1 MISWIL
7 KKFSGR
13 HYRKF
18 LDRCRPIVARINE
31 FERAYQTLSDEQLQA
46 KTVEFRDRFK
56 AGETLDQLLPEAFA
70 AVKNTA
76 RRLSGRTILVCDH
89 ELTWDM
95 VHYDVQ
101 LIGGIALHEGKI
113 AEMATGEG
121 KTLVATLPLYLNA
134 LSGRNAQLV
143 TANDYLARRDAEWM
157 GFIYQFLG
165 VSVGCIQQLM
175 PNDLRREMYNRDIT
189 YGTASE
195 FGFDYLRDNGMAT
208 RKEDQV
214 QRDHFFCIVDE
225 VDSILVDE
233 ARTPLIISGPAPI
246 EREQPFA
253 RVKPSVEELVNAQ
266 TRLCNR
272 LIAEAR
278 DLLEKPGVT
287 TDDRRTALRRM
298 LQVKMGHPKNKQ
310 LMRLMETP
318 EWRKQLDKVETEMNS
333 DLNKDELYHLKEEL
347 FYTIDE
353 RQHQADL
360 TEIGRTRLHPE
371 NPDAFMIPDLAT
383 EFSDL
388 EKNHDLTP
396 EEKEKRRAEGQQRFE
411 LISEDIHSISQLLR
425 AYSLYERDV
434 EYVVQEGKVMIV
446 DENTGRVMPGRRW
459 SDGLHQAVEAKENV
473 IIERET
479 RTYATITIQNYFRMY
494 EKLAGM
500 TGTAETEATEFN
512 EIYRL
517 VVVVI
522 PTNKPCIRLDKNDS
536 IFKTRRDK
544 FNAVVKEIQLA
555 NTRGQPVLVGTVS
568 VEASEVLSRMLRR
581 ANITHSVLNAKF
593 HQQEAEIISRAGQR
607 GSVTIA
613 TNMAGRGTD
622 IKLGEGVMYQVQSG
636 PNPDPAKKGLRYSLT
651 EPKTGE
657 TVALDDDSDAVRS
670 LQLTPASNITGG
682 LYVIGTERHESR
694 RIDRQLRGRC
704 ARQGDPGLSK
714 FFLSLEDELL
724 RIFLQG
730 NIASRM
736 MEGTMKE
743 GEELEHPWLNRSI
756 ETAQKKVEQQ
766 NFAIRKRLLQYDDVL
781 NKQREVIYGI
791 RNGAI
796 HSERPKDT
804 IFDMVEEELAV
815 RLEAAGFDTKTGPIP
830 TAVESFVGWCNT
842 HFPIAL
848 KQAEFIELDGK
859 AALAFVVERIKK
871 SYAVKESVEVPEA
884 LGALERYVVINAI
897 DHHWQEHLTEME
909 ELRRSINLR
918 SYGQKDPLQEYKSE
932 AYRFFEELMNNV
944 RLQICTGLFRSTTNL
959 QAFENMLAV
968 LSRSARLQ
976 GPEDEPPAG
985 TVARL
990 RPPGSAG
997 GQGTRVA
1004 GAAAPL
1010 RGSGPAAP
1018 AAPPA
1023 RIGGGLNLPVPEAED
1038 APGAPPEPEIQLP
1051 KVTVRRETPK
1061 VGRND
1066 PCPCGSGKK
1075 YKHCH
1080 GK

>member
-1 MISWIL
+1 MISWLL

-18 LDRCRPIVARINE
+18 LDRCRPIVIRINE
-31 FERAYQTLSDEQLQA
+31 IEQSYQSLSDDQLRA
-46 KTVEFRDRFK
+46 KTVEFRERFK

-76 RRLSGRTILVCDH
+76 RRLFGQKIIVCDH

-134 LSGRNAQLV
+134 LTGRNAQLV
-143 TANDYLARRDAEWM
+143 TANDYLARRDSEWM
-157 GFIYQFLG
+157 GYLYQFLG

-175 PNDLRREMYNRDIT
+175 PNDLRREMYSREIT

-246 EREQPFA
+246 EREQPFT
-253 RVKPSVEELVNAQ
+253 RLKPTVESLVNDQ
-266 TRLCNR
+266 TRLCNKFVS
-272 LIAEAR
+272 EAKE
-278 DLLEKPGVT
+278 LLEKSGASS
-287 TDDRRTALRRM
+287 DERQAALRRL
-298 LQVKMGHPKNKQ
+298 LQVKMGSPKNKQ
-310 LMRLMETP
+310 LLRLMETP
-318 EWRKQLDKVETEMNS
+318 EWRKQLDKIETEMNS
-333 DLNKDELYHLKEEL
+333 DLNKDELFHLKEEL
-347 FYTIDE
+347 YYVIDE

-360 TEIGRTRLHPE
+360 SEIGRNRLR
-371 NPDAFMIPDLAT
+371 PDDPNAFVMPDLAT

-388 EKNHDLTP
+388 EKQHDLSP
-396 EEKEKRRAEGQQRFE
+396 EDKEKRRLEAQQRFE
-411 LISEDIHSISQLLR
+411 IASEEIHSISQLLR

-434 EYVVQEGKVMIV
+434 EYVVQEGKVLIV

-500 TGTAETEATEFN
+500 TGTAETEAAEFN

-522 PTNKPCIRLDKNDS
+522 PTNKPCIRIDHNDS

-544 FNAVVKEIQLA
+544 YNAVVKEIQQA
-555 NTRGQPVLVGTVS
+555 HTRGQPVLVGTVS

-593 HQQEAEIISRAGQR
+593 HQQEAEIVSRAGQR

-622 IKLGEGVMYQVQSG
+622 IKLGEGVMFNVASAAH
-636 PNPDPAKKGLRYSLT
+636 PEKKGEQRFTLT
-651 EPKTGE
+651 EPKTAE
-657 TVALDDDSDAVRS
+657 AHTVDSDSDDAVS
-670 LQLTPASNITGG
+670 LQLRPGSSVAGG

-730 NIASRM
+730 NLASRL

-743 GEELEHPWLNRSI
+743 GEELQHPWLNRSI
-756 ETAQKKVEQQ
+756 ESAQKKVEQQ

-804 IFDMVEEELAV
+804 IFDMVEEEIAV
-815 RLEAAGFDTKTGPIP
+815 RLEAAGFDTKLGPVP
-830 TAVESFVGWCNT
+830 SAVESLVGWVNS

-848 KQAEFIELDGK
+848 KIADLHGLDGK
-859 AALAFVVERIKK
+859 GAMTHVVERIKK
-871 SYAVKESVEVPEA
+871 AYATKESVELPEA

-909 ELRRSINLR
+909 ELRRSIGLR
-918 SYGQKDPLQEYKSE
+918 SYGQKDPLQEYKGE
-932 AYRFFEELMNNV
+932 AYHYFEELMNNV

-976 GPEDEPPAG
+976 GPAAPAPNG
-985 TVARL
+985 GAP
-990 RPPGSAG
+990 RPRPGPAP
-997 GQGTRVA
+997 
-1004 GAAAPL
+1004 AAAP
-1010 RGSGPAAP
+1010 
-1018 AAPPA
+1018 PPA
-1023 RIGGGLNLPVPEAED
+1023 SLPRRLGNLDMPIPESDEGPTA
-1038 APGAPPEPEIQLP
+1038 EPEVQLP
-1051 KVTVRRETPK
+1051 HVTVRRELPK

-1080 GK
+1080 GR

>member
-1 MISWIL
+1 MISWLL

-18 LDRCRPIVARINE
+18 LERCQPIVIRINE
-31 FERAYQTLSDEQLQA
+31 LERVCQSLTDDQLRA
-46 KTVEFRDRFK
+46 KTGEFRDRFK

-70 AVKNTA
+70 VVKNTA
-76 RRLSGRTILVCDH
+76 RRLYGRKITVCEHD
-89 ELTWDM
+89 LMWDM

-157 GFIYQFLG
+157 GYIYNFLG

-208 RKEDQV
+208 RMEDQV
-214 QRDHFFCIVDE
+214 QRDHYYCIVDE

-246 EREQPFA
+246 EREQPFT
-253 RVKPSVEELVNAQ
+253 RIQPSVEQLVSEQ

-272 LIAEAR
+272 LITESR
-278 DLLEKPGVT
+278 ELLEKKDAT
-287 TDDRRTALRRM
+287 ADDRHLALRRM

-310 LMRLMETP
+310 LLRLMETP

-333 DLNKDELYHLKEEL
+333 DLNKDELFHLKEEL
-347 FYTIDE
+347 YYVIDE

-360 TEIGRTRLHPE
+360 TEIGRTKLHPE
-371 NPDAFMIPDLAT
+371 NPDAFMMPDLAT

-396 EEKEKRRAEGQQRFE
+396 EEKEKRRLEAQQRFE
-411 LISEDIHSISQLLR
+411 TISEDIHAISQLLR

-434 EYVVQEGKVMIV
+434 EYVVQEGKVLIV

-522 PTNKPCIRLDKNDS
+522 PTNKPCVRIDRNDS

-544 FNAVVKEIQLA
+544 YNAVVKEIQAA
-555 NTRGQPVLVGTVS
+555 NERGQPVLVGTVS

-581 ANITHSVLNAKF
+581 ANITHAVLNAKF

-622 IKLGEGVMYQVQSG
+622 IKLGEGI
-636 PNPDPAKKGLRYSLT
+636 PDL
-651 EPKTGE
+651 
-657 TVALDDDSDAVRS
+657 
-670 LQLTPASNITGG
+670 GG

-704 ARQGDPGLSK
+704 ARQGDPGMSK

-730 NIASRM
+730 NIASRL

-756 ETAQKKVEQQ
+756 ESAQKKVEQQ

-781 NKQREVIYGI
+781 NKQREVVYGI

-796 HSERPKDT
+796 HNERTKDT
-804 IFDMVEEELAV
+804 IFDMVEEEIAE
-815 RLEAAGFDTKTGPIP
+815 RLEAAGFDSKTGPVP
-830 TAVESFVGWCNT
+830 TAVESFVGWVNS
-842 HFPIAL
+842 HFPITL
-848 KQAEFIELDGK
+848 KLGELSG
-859 AALAFVVERIKK
+859 LAGRPAMTLVVERIKK
-871 SYAVKESVEVPEA
+871 AYAVKESVEVPEA

-909 ELRRSINLR
+909 ELRRSIGLR

-932 AYRFFEELMNNV
+932 AYHYFEELMNNV

-959 QAFENMLAV
+959 QAFENMLAI

-976 GPEDEPPAG
+976 GPEDAPPNG
-985 TVARL
+985 
-990 RPPGSAG
+990 
-997 GQGTRVA
+997 
-1004 GAAAPL
+1004 GAARP
-1010 RGSGPAAP
+1010 RPAP
-1018 AAPPA
+1018 APGLVPTGPP
-1023 RIGGGLNLPVPEAED
+1023 RRLGGVDMPVPDAETD
-1038 APGAPPEPEIQLP
+1038 TVPASSEVQLP
-1051 KVTVRRETPK
+1051 RVTVRRETPK